1 MQHTSVLK
9 FYNES
14 ITGNDVVRAEMNF
27 ASFIIDIICLLLALN
42 MQNTISCNFP
52 WFYNHKRKKK
62 ASAQTETIIVIK
74 LMVRFTQNV
83 VFVILRN
90 NFFAVVTN
98 ASNIANNV
106 KLHFL
111 VVSYFNETQRK
122 IETNRLSIIK
132 FSENTREENWW
143 RNLKEYWWWVHK
155 EENTIDKLC

>member
-1 MQHTSVLK
+1 
-9 FYNES
+9 
-14 ITGNDVVRAEMNF
+14 
-27 ASFIIDIICLLLALN
+27 
-42 MQNTISCNFP
+42 
-52 WFYNHKRKKK
+52 
-62 ASAQTETIIVIK
+62 
-74 LMVRFTQNV
+74 MVRFTQNV

-132 FSENTREENWW
+132 FSENTREEN
-143 RNLKEYWWWVHK
+143 
-155 EENTIDKLC
+155 